1 MKCKAHTIHKKTRI
15 RLYDYLSSQKP
26 KKKKVDG
33 REKRQ
38 YLNSSIKIPLR
49 FTVTHH
55 NYLSVIWIC
64 QAELLK
70 VRTPNVNKI
79 KKFPFLDYK

>member
-1 MKCKAHTIHKKTRI
+1 MQSAHYT
-15 RLYDYLSSQKP
+15 QKNTHSIIWLP
-26 KKKKVDG
+26 IITETKKKKKVDG

-64 QAELLK
+64 QAEFLK

-79 KKFPFLDYK
+79 KSFHF

>member
-1 MKCKAHTIHKKTRI
+1 MQSAHYTQKKTHSI
-15 RLYDYLSSQKP
+15 IWLPIITETK

-55 NYLSVIWIC
+55 NYLSVIWIY
-64 QAELLK
+64 QAVLLK
-70 VRTPNVNKI
+70 VRTPNINKI
-79 KKFPFLDYK
+79 KSFHF

>member
-1 MKCKAHTIHKKTRI
+1 MQSAHYT
-15 RLYDYLSSQKP
+15 QKNTHSIIWLP
-26 KKKKVDG
+26 IITETKKKKKVDG

-64 QAELLK
+64 QAVLLK

-79 KKFPFLDYK
+79 KSFHF